1 MRNALLWIDTQR
13 VVVSAG
19 KLAGVRLN
27 ATNQVTVCG
36 GGGGGGVV
44 YIFGNG
50 SM

>member
-1 MRNALLWIDTQR
+1 VRTALLWINTQR

-36 GGGGGGVV
+36 GGGGVV

-50 SM
+50 ST

>member
-1 MRNALLWIDTQR
+1 

-27 ATNQVTVCG
+27 ATNQVTVG
-36 GGGGGGVV
+36 GGGGGVGVGVVVV